1 MVAGETRVVGAGF
14 AKRRGRDPIALGATP
29 PPVVD
34 PDPTFVVGTT
44 QPTRA
49 LNGPRISLDTFSGTG
64 AGGIHYV
71 TGNNKVYDGINFG
84 TTRIKFTGACTGT
97 IFRDCKWT
105 ISKNN
110 LGRDATVIDMRAAN
124 VKNTLIEFCDFDQS
138 AQGNPGMTG
147 VMGSDF
153 TIKRSNLRN
162 FTDLIGVYMPTSSGG
177 DLNVLIEANHMSAMA
192 WYWNP
197 NDGIVHPSDNKT
209 HNDLVQNQGGYGMV
223 VIGNYMDAH
232 YSTTIGTG
240 TPGSGSESVSGI
252 GYTYAQGVSARYS
265 IVEGGGTYSSGDPG
279 AFLGGSIS
287 GLMYTNGSRGDIYN
301 NTVTDNWCKG
311 GAFFINAGA
320 SQNVSPWGSVYRN
333 RFTRDQRASG
343 WAIGIRSGV
352 TVNVGAGT
360 SNRNIWTDDGSEV
373 ARKNA

>member
-1 MVAGETRVVGAGF
+1 MVAGETRVVSGGL
-14 AKRRGRDPIALGATP
+14 AKRRGRASITLGAVTP
-29 PPVVD
+29 PPVD
-34 PDPTFVVGTT
+34 PDPEFVVGTT
-44 QPTRA
+44 MPTRA

-64 AGGIHYV
+64 AGNIHYV
-71 TGNNKVYDGINFG
+71 SGNNKVYEGINFG
-84 TTRIKFTGACTGT
+84 TTLIKFTGTCTGT

-105 ISKNN
+105 ITKNN
-110 LGRDATVIDMRAAN
+110 LGRDATVIDMRSAS
-124 VKNTLIEFCDFDQS
+124 VTNTLIEFCDFDQT

-153 TIKRSNLRN
+153 AIKRSNIRN

-177 DLNVLIEANHMSAMA
+177 NLDVLIEACHLGAMA

-197 NDGIVHPSDNKT
+197 TSGIVHPSDTKT
-209 HNDLVQNQGGYGMV
+209 HNDLVQNQGGYGMIV
-223 VIGNYMDAH
+223 RGNYMDAR
-232 YSTTIGTG
+232 YSTTLGTG
-240 TPGSGSESVSGI
+240 TPGSGSENVSGI
-252 GYTYAQGVSARYS
+252 GYTYAQGVNARYS
-265 IVEGGGTYSSGDPG
+265 VVEGGGTYSSGKAG
-279 AFLGGSIS
+279 AFLGGSIA
-287 GLMYTNGSRGDIYN
+287 GLMYTNGGRGDIYN

-333 RFTRDQRASG
+333 RFTPDQRNAG

-360 SNRNIWTDDGSEV
+360 SNRNTWTDDGSEV
-373 ARKNA
+373 PRKNA